1 MRYLSRPR
9 GRAHLS
15 PDPRTETAASSVPVR
30 ARRFG
35 VLLSLVA
42 MVSGGLLMGAGVSSA
57 AETVVLESCSARV
70 VGAPGQPIALRPS
83 AVEPPI
89 LAALAPLDPL
99 GVTRILFKQVW
110 STLPPIPIGAVPDT
124 GQAMING
131 DVIANAVTT
140 QLLGLPVL
148 SPVIGTLLPTVWS
161 TIAQTCGVVGEVAGT
176 AIGANP
182 GTPPPTNP
190 APGSP
195 GSAPTTTVRPA
206 PGKPGAPG
214 TPGAP
219 PSYHES
225 GPAVPP
231 GAAPE
236 RPAGSPGGSNQALEY
251 PVEWKTRAPG
261 LGLPPEA
268 VAVLTAPAGNSPVP
282 QFGLAGQGDTAADN
296 RTTGSAVPLPAAAR
310 GLSYGP
316 IVLAALL
323 IALVAAQT
331 ARTIALRRSAP
342 AGASRLGLQWRQLR
356 IPVPVVKR

>member
-1 MRYLSRPR
+1 MRYLSRSR
-9 GRAHLS
+9 GGVHLS
-15 PDPRTETAASSVPVR
+15 PDPRTGTAASSVPAR

-70 VGAPGQPIALRPS
+70 VGPPGQPIALRPS

-99 GVTRILFKQVW
+99 GVTRVLFRQAW

-176 AIGANP
+176 ATGGSP
-182 GTPPPTNP
+182 GTPPP
-190 APGSP
+190 APGNP
-195 GSAPTTTVRPA
+195 GPAPTTTARPT
-206 PGKPGAPG
+206 PGKPGAPS

-225 GPAVPP
+225 GPAVAP
-231 GAAPE
+231 GVTPDRA
-236 RPAGSPGGSNQALEY
+236 AGSPGGSNQALEY

-296 RTTGSAVPLPAAAR
+296 RTTGSAVPLTETAR
-310 GLSYGP
+310 RLSYGP

-323 IALVAAQT
+323 IALVAAQA